1 MFIHNRSAHLRINQE
16 SPNKDFNL
24 LSKIL
29 EFLNKI
35 LESHNNYHLKLV
47 TYRLKALNLVAE
59 LQKEVKLLINP
70 ALKVIK
76 QENIDLVNFYIYEV
90 C

>member
-1 MFIHNRSAHLRINQE
+1 MFIHNQSAHLRINQE

-35 LESHNNYHLKLV
+35 LESHNKYHLKLV
-47 TYRLKALNLVAE
+47 TCQPKALNLVVE
-59 LQKEVKLLINP
+59 LQKEVKFLINP
-70 ALKVIK
+70 ALKANK